1 MPALVK
7 LGTTGRE
14 NATPETSYWAEEYTY
29 ALSTN
34 TTVPH
39 GLAVRPK
46 QVWGELRCL
55 IAEKNFA
62 VGDRVALN
70 SIQIQF
76 SYNANT
82 ITIVT
87 SGTAPSIY
95 DATATGAPAVITV
108 ANWALVVRAQIA

>member
-1 MPALVK
+1 MAVLTKV
-7 LGTTGRE
+7 GSTGRE
-14 NATPETSYWAEEYTY
+14 NATPETSYWAEEYAY

-34 TTVPH
+34 TVVAH

-62 VGDRVALN
+62 VGDRIAVN
-70 SIQIQF
+70 SAQVQF
-76 SYNANT
+76 SWNAAN

-87 SGTAPSIY
+87 SGTAPAIY
-95 DATATGAPAVITV
+95 DATAAGAAAALTP
-108 ANWALVVRAQIA
+108 ANWALIVRAQIA